1 MEDEKQVIRCPHC
14 GEVLT
19 EAESRAIYSAVM
31 RTFLKGSGS
40 ARKAQACRR
49 NLEKAAAV
57 RAERAAARR
66 AERERVKAERDAER
80 KRIRDEYGGRVQ
92 LRLLSRDVETV

>member
-1 MEDEKQVIRCPHC
+1 MENEKQTIRCPHC
-14 GEVLT
+14 GETLT
-19 EAESRAIYSAVM
+19 ESEARAIYSAVM
-31 RTFLKGSGS
+31 RTFLKGSSS
-40 ARKAQACRR
+40 ARKADACRR

-80 KRIRDEYGGRVQ
+80 KRILDEHGGRVP
-92 LRLLSRDVETV
+92 LRLRGMDVETV

>member
-1 MEDEKQVIRCPHC
+1 MENENQAIRCPHC
-14 GEVLT
+14 GDVLT
-19 EAESRAIYSAVM
+19 EAEARAIYSAVM

-40 ARKAQACRR
+40 ARKAEACRR

-66 AERERVKAERDAER
+66 AERDRVNAERAAERDRMRNEH
-80 KRIRDEYGGRVQ
+80 GGRVP
-92 LRLLSRDVETV
+92 LRFRGRAENV

>member
-1 MEDEKQVIRCPHC
+1 MENERQIIRCPHC

-19 EAESRAIYSAVM
+19 EAEARAIYSAVM
-31 RTFLKGSGS
+31 RSFLKGSGS
-40 ARKAQACRR
+40 ARKAEACRR

-66 AERERVKAERDAER
+66 AERERQKAERDAER
-80 KRIRDEYGGRVQ
+80 ERIREEHGGRVP
-92 LRLLSRDVETV
+92 LRFRGRGGV

>member
-1 MEDEKQVIRCPHC
+1 MENERQTIRCPHC

-19 EAESRAIYSAVM
+19 DAEARAIYSAVM

-40 ARKAQACRR
+40 ARKSEACRR

-66 AERERVKAERDAER
+66 AERERLKAERAAER
-80 KRIRDEYGGRVQ
+80 ERMRAEHGGRVP
-92 LRLLSRDVETV
+92 LRFRGRGGES

>member
-1 MEDEKQVIRCPHC
+1 MENERQAIRCPHC
-14 GEVLT
+14 GEVLN
-19 EAESRAIYSAVM
+19 EAEARAIYSAVM
-31 RTFLKGSGS
+31 RSFLKGSGS
-40 ARKAQACRR
+40 DRKAEACRR

-80 KRIRDEYGGRVQ
+80 ERTREALGGRVP
-92 LRLLSRDVETV
+92 LRFRGRAENV